1 MKFALVVKLPV
12 SEGDTVTNIMQA
24 RGPIQRYWFVFQP
37 YPVNFADL
45 HHFIFFIGR
54 KKFCLHKYEGTAD
67 VKRELD
73 LGFPETYQATSVLP
87 INPTPRPNLGV
98 S

>member
-24 RGPIQRYWFVFQP
+24 CCPMQRYWFVSQP

-45 HHFIFFIGR
+45 HHFFIFF
-54 KKFCLHKYEGTAD
+54 LEGNFVCTGMRAQ
-67 VKRELD
+67 L
-73 LGFPETYQATSVLP
+73 T
-87 INPTPRPNLGV
+87 
-98 S
+98 

>member
-1 MKFALVVKLPV
+1 MKKFALVVKLPV
-12 SEGDTVTNIMQA
+12 TKGDTITNTMQA
-24 RGPIQRYWFVFQP
+24 RGPIQHYCFVFQP
-37 YPVNFADL
+37 YLVNFADL
-45 HHFIFFIGR
+45 QNPFFCR
-54 KKFCLHKYEGTAD
+54 RKFCLHRYEGAAD

-87 INPTPRPNLGV
+87 INPTPRPYLWV